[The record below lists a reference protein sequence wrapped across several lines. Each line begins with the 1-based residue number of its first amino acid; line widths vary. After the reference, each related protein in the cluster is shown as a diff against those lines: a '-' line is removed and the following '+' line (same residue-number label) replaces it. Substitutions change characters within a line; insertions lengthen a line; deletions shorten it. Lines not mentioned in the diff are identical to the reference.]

1 MTITS
6 SQSSKFCLLLWR
18 VEGFEGFK
26 ALNGLKL
33 WRFLVWTSLWEV
45 LTLQETWWLMGKIEC
60 AEMCC
65 NCAEKCCKCAEMLQ
79 CCKCAANMLKT
90 CCKCATIVLK
100 CSDSANMLQMCCKR
114 VANVLQLRWNVLELQ
129 MYCKCATIVLKCSG
143 TANVLKCYR
152 AS

>member
-1 MTITS
+1 MSI
-6 SQSSKFCLLLWR
+6 QLL
-18 VEGFEGFK
+18 
-26 ALNGLKL
+26 GLI
-33 WRFLVWTSLWEV
+33 FLSA
-45 LTLQETWWLMGKIEC
+45 LTLSAQNTETLITLSLVVKLIFGLDFPLGVQTLVPALSLMIKIEC

-65 NCAEKCCKCAEMLQ
+65 NCAEKCCKCAEMLW

-143 TANVLKCYR
+143 AANVLKCYS